1 MPIKTPNHILHPGEV
16 LAEIYMKDRGLNQS
30 TLAKNLGCQARKIN
44 EIVNGKRAITP
55 EFALQLAEFFNTT
68 PEMWVRMQ
76 AEYDLIVIKKKMEIA
91 GSFIK
96 STKKKTANKKPKS
109 ASQSPAPTK
118 LVAMGR

>member
-16 LAEIYMKDRGLNQS
+16 LAEIYMKDRVLNQS
-30 TLAKNLGCQARKIN
+30 TLAKHLGCQARKIN

-76 AEYDLIVIKKKMEIA
+76 AEYDLIVVKKKLEIDA
-91 GSFIK
+91 IVTK
-96 STKKKTANKKPKS
+96 TTKKKTA
-109 ASQSPAPTK
+109 AP
-118 LVAMGR
+118 LV